1 MHKPNR
7 RPAPAYQEFASDMLA
22 KREFRLL
29 GFPEKGLLWQ
39 MKLECWVNKSLPSK
53 KSEFAKM
60 FSIDENAVEYLLT
73 PNVLSFF
80 HEIDGSLFCTE
91 LEAYR
96 ENLEATKLALS
107 EGGKKGG
114 QATQKKHREIQATLE
129 GKVNPLSRYEK
140 NRNEESGVEL
150 IKGDD
155 LIEHQ
160 EWLSAYDEVSP
171 IVNRTVEE
179 QSRIF

>member
-1 MHKPNR
+1 MHKPNK

-22 KREFRLL
+22 KREYRLL

-39 MKLECWVNKSLPSK
+39 MKLECWVNKSLPSR
-53 KSEFAKM
+53 KSEFARM

-114 QATQKKHREIQATLE
+114 KATQKKHREVQATLE
-129 GKVNPLSRYEK
+129 GKVNPLSRDEK
-140 NRNEESGVEL
+140 NRYEESGVKL
-150 IKGDD
+150 IKEDVMN
-155 LIEHQ
+155 EHQ
-160 EWLSAYDEVSP
+160 EWMSAYDEVSP
-171 IVNRTVEE
+171 IVNRSAKE
-179 QSRIF
+179 QARIF